1 MKVEKSNAHQK
12 DVYRRHCSDSV
23 RDLQQSVLNYCEDGK
38 EKSRENLKWLEGE
51 NAKKNELVS
60 RQREFFDSMLARRQQ
75 LISRIIDTENVR
87 NKLNLLKIC

>member
-12 DVYRRHCSDSV
+12 DVYRRHFSDSV

-75 LISRIIDTENVR
+75 LISRIIDTDNVR